1 MGISSLT
8 STLTSPRFR
17 AQAEYG
23 ENFLLAAD
31 IQVQPSFVYE
41 NPCEIPS
48 LMIGQQIDGCPQ
60 SSRRAAS

>member
-23 ENFLLAAD
+23 ENFLLAGD
-31 IQVQPSFVYE
+31 IQVRPPFVYE
-41 NPCEIPS
+41 NQCEIPS
-48 LMIGQQIDGCPQ
+48 LIID
-60 SSRRAAS
+60 